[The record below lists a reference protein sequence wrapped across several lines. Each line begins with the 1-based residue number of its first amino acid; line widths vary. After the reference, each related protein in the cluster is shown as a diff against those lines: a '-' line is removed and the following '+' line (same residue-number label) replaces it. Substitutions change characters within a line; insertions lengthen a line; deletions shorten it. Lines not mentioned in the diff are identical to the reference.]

1 VGAEE
6 VGAADLV
13 EVAAQ
18 PVGAVDP
25 VEVEA
30 VVAMEAVSGVRFRP
44 VSGLC
49 DYLGCFFRYDPKRSF
64 SSASCHPAKAKTSKE
79 YESGRSRKCSITT
92 TCRRSNSNSPSIRL
106 DVFCMRAF
114 RRLPRRVEG

>member
-1 VGAEE
+1 VSSRWSAAAAEEAEVGAEVEVAAAAE

-64 SSASCHPAKAKTSKE
+64 SSASCHLAKAKTSKE
-79 YESGRSRKCSITT
+79 YKSGRSRK
-92 TCRRSNSNSPSIRL
+92 
-106 DVFCMRAF
+106 
-114 RRLPRRVEG
+114 